1 MRLIEINQR
10 ISYLPAA
17 ENPISSDV
25 VVVRIADVTVFFDV
39 GCNKA
44 AADLIKNISG
54 KKIAVLSHF
63 HPDHIANLLRCKFD
77 AVYCGKNTAK
87 YLKLQKS
94 PVIVVEEIVSLSDG
108 LKIMPVPSS
117 HAKGSLAM
125 CVDGICFLGD
135 AAYPGY
141 KLGKKYHNANF
152 LRALINFLQSIDS
165 EEVFY
170 SHEKNPVKT
179 KGVILGV
186 LESIQTNWREE
197 KGLLFKK

>member
-1 MRLIEINQR
+1 MVEINQR
-10 ISYLPAA
+10 VSYLPAT

-25 VVVRIADVTVFFDV
+25 VMVKILDSTVFFDV
-39 GCNKA
+39 GCNKVSA
-44 AADLIKNISG
+44 ELINGISG
-54 KKIAVLSHF
+54 RKIAVLSHF
-63 HPDHIANLLRCKFD
+63 HPDHIANLLRCRFD
-77 AVYCGKNTAK
+77 SVYCGANTAK
-87 YLKLQKS
+87 YLKFQKS
-94 PVIVVEEIVSLSDG
+94 PVVVVKEKFSLFDG
-108 LKIMPVPSS
+108 LKILPVPSS
-117 HAKGSLAM
+117 HAKESLAM

-152 LRALINFLQSIDS
+152 LRSLVDFLKMIDS

-179 KGVILGV
+179 KEVILGV
-186 LESIQTNWREE
+186 LESIQANWREE

>member
-1 MRLIEINQR
+1 MADIIKVTDRV
-10 ISYLPAA
+10 SYIKATEKPL
-17 ENPISSDV
+17 S
-25 VVVRIADVTVFFDV
+25 ADVGIVEGDESVWIFDV
-39 GCNKA
+39 GADESVPISLNKIPKA
-44 AADLIKNISG
+44 KN
-54 KKIAVLSHF
+54 AVISHF
-63 HPDHIANLLRCKFD
+63 HPDHMSNLEYVDLNEVYLGANTFK
-77 AVYCGKNTAK
+77 YAK
-87 YLKLQKS
+87 RGT
-94 PVIVVEEIVSLSDG
+94 VVDKDVFIDDG
-108 LKIMPVPSS
+108 ITIHIFPLPSS

-152 LRALINFLQSIDS
+152 LRSLVDFLKMIDS

-179 KGVILGV
+179 KEVILGV
-186 LESIQTNWREE
+186 LESIQANWREE

>member
-1 MRLIEINQR
+1 MVEINQR
-10 ISYLPAA
+10 VSYLPAT

-25 VVVRIADVTVFFDV
+25 VMVKILDSTVFFDV
-39 GCNKA
+39 GCNKVSA
-44 AADLIKNISG
+44 ELINGISG
-54 KKIAVLSHF
+54 RKIAVLSHF
-63 HPDHIANLLRCKFD
+63 HPDHIANLLRCRFD
-77 AVYCGKNTAK
+77 SVYCGANTAK
-87 YLKLQKS
+87 YLKFQKS
-94 PVIVVEEIVSLSDG
+94 PVVVVKEKFSLFDG
-108 LKIMPVPSS
+108 LKILPVPSS

-152 LRALINFLQSIDS
+152 LRSLVDFLKRIDS

-179 KGVILGV
+179 KEVILGV
-186 LESIQTNWREE
+186 LESIQANWREE